1 MGEIVGK
8 YLQRKK
14 KEHGLTN
21 KQIAEF
27 LNITV
32 SAVEKMYS
40 NNEIYASRLAKLS
53 ALFGENLVE
62 DYYYRQEPL
71 RNMRQKVLDEWNQKL
86 EALKATISNQKSN
99 INQLKDH
106 IKTQNDYISML
117 ERENKRLEK
126 ALQEKDQPD
135 RK

>member
-21 KQIAEF
+21 KQIADF

-32 SAVEKMYS
+32 SAVEKMYT
-40 NNEIYASRLAKLS
+40 NDEIYASRLAKLS

-71 RNMRQKVLDEWNQKL
+71 RSMSQKVIDEWNQKID
-86 EALKATISNQKSN
+86 ALKATIANQKTS
-99 INQLKDH
+99 INQLRDH
-106 IKTQNDYISML
+106 IKTQNDYIALL
-117 ERENKRLEK
+117 EKEVKRLEA
-126 ALQEKDQPD
+126 ALEEME
-135 RK
+135 